1 MCRHCFGIWTWLI
14 PIPIPVINPTLTY
27 STIPFNS
34 TNTRHCFGIWTWPM
48 GRPQQPCHHRVNILR
63 YLHRLHLLR
72 SSFETQ
78 SGGLGRILCPWQFV
92 YFPAVVVWTGY
103 VWRIV
108 LAGHRLDHLLF
119 TCWIRCVITLSTA
132 QQHTRSTPS
141 SYTLSTSL
149 STHPTNSPH
158 QQTLSIQAAHPI
170 YLNPILIIFLVS
182 LCFML
187 LLPCCLVV
195 LFFVCLFIFCSVS
208 CILVIYIFWHAGDIY
223 TYW

>member
-1 MCRHCFGIWTWLI
+1 
-14 PIPIPVINPTLTY
+14 
-27 STIPFNS
+27 
-34 TNTRHCFGIWTWPM
+34 M

-208 CILVIYIFWHAGDIY
+208 CCLFACLFVFVLCLLFFVLLGIAIVNDFKSIEGDRALGLQSLPVTQPPFTIS
-223 TYW
+223 